1 MQFHVDLKL
10 VAKLAMTVFFLAQGS
25 GYAAT
30 AMYVALA
37 TIVYFVQVGA
47 FNPILRRLFGENA
60 AVSARE
66 ETRRGRT
73 RELRVDPRRTGR
85 AGRETDPAETRV
97 RTARDR
103 APPPCSPECGTEC
116 PRVSWGS

>member
-1 MQFHVDLKL
+1 MQIHVDLKL
-10 VAKLAMTVFFLAQGS
+10 VAKLAMTVFFLAQGL

-60 AVSARE
+60 AVGAR
-66 ETRRGRT
+66 GNAANQG
-73 RELRVDPRRTGR
+73 LRVDPRRTGR

-97 RTARDR
+97 RTARGR